1 MSTIIYII
9 IAIVAIVM
17 FCVFVLPTLSTQEKK
32 EKPTQPDHF
41 DLLDDNGDPIRNIP
55 EKLMDLNMTT
65 VAERQRVYKHGFRNQ
80 LQYDELQR
88 RAQAA
93 GDTETLEAIRLG
105 TYNGPLPELEDD
117 VPHLKLGGGSDT
129 PVQELQYFC
138 VKDKGY
144 HTSVWPKDQPVG
156 GFIEFKIAGIS
167 HREGINRHFGE
178 FVATLENEPTNPYDS
193 NAIKILAPDGH
204 HLGYVPKDTTDA
216 IRDIAT
222 LPCSCYCY
230 IGENNGTYFSDCYI
244 EIK

>member
-17 FCVFVLPTLSTQEKK
+17 FCVFVLPTLSTHEKK

-41 DLLDDNGDPIRNIP
+41 DLLDENGNPIPNIP

-65 VAERQRVYKHGFRNQ
+65 VAERQRVYKRGFRNQ

-144 HTSVWPKDQPVG
+144 HISVWPKDQPIG

-167 HREGINRHFGE
+167 HREGIDSHLGE
-178 FVATLENEPTNPYDS
+178 FVATLEPEPTNPYDA

>member
-1 MSTIIYII
+1 MSTTIYII
-9 IAIVAIVM
+9 IAIIAIVM

-32 EKPTQPDHF
+32 ENPTQPDHF
-41 DLLDDNGDPIRNIP
+41 DLLDENGDPIKEPKVKI
-55 EKLMDLNMTT
+55 
-65 VAERQRVYKHGFRNQ
+65 V
-80 LQYDELQR
+80 
-88 RAQAA
+88 
-93 GDTETLEAIRLG
+93 I
-105 TYNGPLPELEDD
+105 
-117 VPHLKLGGGSDT
+117 GGGDSDA

-138 VKDKGY
+138 IKDKGY
-144 HTSVWPKDQPVG
+144 HTSVWPKDQPIG
-156 GFIEFKIAGIS
+156 GYIEFNIAGIS
-167 HREGINRHFGE
+167 HREGIDSHLGE
-178 FVATLENEPTNPYDS
+178 FVATLEPEPTNPYDE